1 MEEQL
6 TGWRLLGYL
15 MYRFHLDLG
24 QAVEQMA
31 RNGQDM
37 AFVNELLGEEG

>member
-24 QAVEQMA
+24 QAVESMVQ
-31 RNGQDM
+31 NNQDM
-37 AFVNELLGEEG
+37 TFVNELLGEEE